1 MKGKRILILTIC
13 FILVFTVACG
23 TSVSAATVDL
33 MDGITAQSVKGKTAD
48 EDFINSQA
56 ELYLKLYKDSFN
68 KANSENLVISPLS
81 VSMALSMTANG
92 ASGKTLE
99 QMQSFLC
106 GIDLEELNAYQ
117 QSFLNRQNNDY
128 LKIANSIWFRD
139 SESLTVFEPFLQTN
153 ANRYGAGIFKAPF
166 DSSTVKD
173 INTWVKD
180 NTNGLIDEM
189 VNEIDGSTIM
199 YLINAMVFEAKW
211 SVPYTEKPSKSV
223 FYPAS
228 GEAQTAEM
236 MLSNESIYLKDD
248 NACGF
253 IKQYEGGKYS
263 FAALLPNKGV
273 SINDYVNGL
282 TAESLMNT
290 LNNASG
296 VSFSVRMPKF
306 SFDCSLNMSEQLKSD
321 IPLAFDQD
329 NADFSALGKSDR
341 GNIHIANV
349 IHKTNITVDTEGT
362 KAAASTKVE
371 MTDKMSAMPQEEINL
386 NRPFVFIIIDN
397 TTKLPVF
404 IGNLMSIN

>member
-153 ANRYGAGIFKAPF
+153 ADRYGAGIFKAPF
-166 DSSTVKD
+166 DNSTVKD
-173 INTWVKD
+173 INAWVKA
-180 NTNGLIDEM
+180 NTDGLIDKM
-189 VNEIDGSTIM
+189 VEDIDGNTVM
-199 YLINAMVFEAKW
+199 YLINAMAFEAKW

-329 NADFSALGKSDR
+329 KADFNALGKSDR

-349 IHKTNITVDTEGT
+349 IHKTNIMVDTEGT

-371 MTDKMSAMPQEEINL
+371 MTDKMSAIPQEEINL
-386 NRPFVFIIIDN
+386 NRPFVFIIVDN

>member
-68 KANSENLVISPLS
+68 KSNSENLVISPLS

-180 NTNGLIDEM
+180 NTDGLIDEM
-189 VNEIDGSTIM
+189 VNEIDGITIM
-199 YLINAMVFEAKW
+199 YLINAMAFEAKW
-211 SVPYTEKPSKSV
+211 SVPYTDQPSQSV
-223 FYPAS
+223 FYSAS
-228 GEAQTAEM
+228 SEAQTAEM
-236 MLSNESIYLKDD
+236 MSSSESIFLSDD
-248 NACGF
+248 KASGF
-253 IKQYEGGKYS
+253 IKQYGDGKYS
-263 FAALLPNKGV
+263 FAALLPNEDI
-273 SINDYVNGL
+273 SIDDYVNGL
-282 TAESLMNT
+282 TAESLLKT
-290 LNNASG
+290 LNNASDSRLK
-296 VSFSVRMPKF
+296 VYMPIF

-321 IPLAFDQD
+321 MPLAFDQD

-341 GNIHIANV
+341 ENIHIESV
-349 IHKTNITVDTEGT
+349 VHKTTITVNTEGT
-362 KAAASTKVE
+362 TAAVSTKVE